1 MKYYNR
7 ASSNTTNNDRWIVE
21 HIFPNEYGK
30 FFIEAGACNG
40 IYASSCYVLENY
52 LQWTGICIE
61 PNDSYF
67 QELVKNRPHSICEN
81 LCLSSSNESVTYL
94 EGERSRVHPM
104 LGGIKANL
112 IKYKND
118 SQEIVNKGRE
128 VSKKAITLV
137 ELLKKHRA
145 PQVIHYLAMD
155 IEGSEFPVLEKFP
168 FEEYRI
174 LAISI
179 EGTKCNDLLVSKG
192 YVIVKNPF
200 NRDHLYEQYF
210 LHESIAWQKNIKI
223 SPEYYVSLGNNFK
236 CSKQVSQAIAAYQK
250 AIEIEPNNFLIYFY
264 LASYLEEQ
272 GDLVEAIAIY
282 QQAIE
287 INPQTPAW
295 LYGNLGNAWQK
306 QGRFNRAIT
315 AYQQAISTEANP
327 PTWIYYNLG
336 DIFQHQ
342 EKLDQAI
349 AVYQKAIAIDP
360 KPPAWLY
367 GNLGIALQKQGRLDE
382 AIAAYQKAI
391 AIEPEPP
398 AWIYDNLSDILNEK
412 DKLDVAILEGNMI

>member
-1 MKYYNR
+1 MKYNSHIGR
-7 ASSNTTNNDRWIVE
+7 NTTNNDRWIVE

-40 IYASSCYVLENY
+40 INASSCYVLEND

-81 LCLSSSNESVTYL
+81 LCLSHSNESVTYL

-112 IKYKND
+112 IKYRND
-118 SQEIVNKGRE
+118 SQEIVSKGRE
-128 VSKKAITLV
+128 VSKNAITLA

-145 PQVIHYLAMD
+145 PQVIHYLSMD

-179 EGTKCNDLLVSKG
+179 EDKKCNDLLVSKG
-192 YVIVKNPF
+192 YIIVKNPF
-200 NRDHLYEQYF
+200 NRDRLYEQYF
-210 LHESIAWQKNIKI
+210 LHESIAWRKNIQI
-223 SPEYYVSLGNNFK
+223 SAEYYVSLGNNFK
-236 CSKQVSQAIAAYQK
+236 LANQVSQAIAAYQK
-250 AIEIEPNNFLIYFY
+250 AIQTEPNNFLIYFY

-272 GDLVEAIAIY
+272 EDLVSAITVY

-287 INPQTPAW
+287 ISPQKPAW

-306 QGRFNRAIT
+306 QGRFNKAIA
-315 AYQQAISTEANP
+315 AYQKAIATEASA

-349 AVYQKAIAIDP
+349 AIYQRAIAVDP
-360 KPPAWLY
+360 SPPTWGYA
-367 GNLGIALQKQGRLDE
+367 NLGMAWQKQGRFNE

-391 AIEPEPP
+391 ATEANPP
-398 AWIYDNLSDILNEK
+398 AWIYDNLSDMLDKQN
-412 DKLDVAILEGNMI
+412 KLDVAILERNMI